1 MRVFSF
7 GGGVQ
12 SMAAM
17 VLSAQGKLPYT
28 HFLFANVG
36 NDSENPR
43 TIEYINETVV
53 PYANNNGI
61 TYVEMSWDRKNHG
74 KTLLKALVED
84 YNDIAIPVRMKGA
97 GPGYRNCTTKW
108 KVQVI
113 DRYCRD
119 VLGASRTNRIPVG
132 VGISIDEV
140 HRMRTDDPERD
151 VLTRKEYPLIDLRL
165 SRQQCQQII
174 ADAGLPV
181 PPKSSC
187 WFCPYKSDYDW
198 IQLKA
203 KEPQLFTQV
212 IELEDILNAKRKKF
226 GNKDEVYLWNKQRPL
241 RTLLEADT
249 VDMFDDEEMHC
260 ESGHCMT

>member
-12 SMAAM
+12 SMAVM

-36 NDSENPR
+36 DDSENPD
-43 TIEYINETVV
+43 TLDYIRDVAI
-53 PYANNNGI
+53 PYASANNLQF
-61 TYVEMSWDRKNHG
+61 VEVSWDRKTHE
-74 KTLLKALVED
+74 KTLYRALIED

-113 DRYCRD
+113 ERWCKEHT
-119 VLGASRTNRIPVG
+119 GASRGSRTPVG
-132 VGISIDEV
+132 VGISTDES

-151 VLTRKEYPLIDLRL
+151 LYTVKEYPLIDHLLNR
-165 SRQQCQQII
+165 SQCQRII
-174 ADAGLPV
+174 ANAGLTV

-198 IQLKA
+198 VQLKA
-203 KEPQLFTQV
+203 KKPDLFEKV
-212 IELEDILNAKRKKF
+212 IHLEDVLNEKRKKF
-226 GNKDEVYLWNKQRPL
+226 GNKDQVFLWNKQRPL
-241 RTLLEADT
+241 RNLMEADT
-249 VDMFDDEEMHC
+249 VDMFDDDFSC
-260 ESGHCMT
+260 VSGHCMT